1 VETVTLRALTRADA
15 PALTRLLAAMEAVDK
30 TGEHFD
36 EDDIA
41 DEMADAALDL
51 DRDTLT
57 AVGPDGALLGWTAVR
72 FSPNVTDVDRIWLE
86 GGVLPARRGEG
97 IGRRLLGWAE
107 RRGTELHLARHPAL
121 PGELFVR
128 VPATVPA
135 QEALVRAA
143 GYQPVRYWYDMKRD
157 LSAPL
162 PPIPA
167 VPDGLRVVPW
177 SASLDEDLRRAH
189 GEAFA
194 DHWGS
199 TAPDQQ
205 RWNQWYT
212 GSRGFQP
219 ELSRV
224 VLDGDRIA
232 AYLLSYFY
240 SADAEATG
248 VREAYIGQ
256 VGTLRPW
263 RRRGLGSLLL
273 ATGLAA
279 ARDGGYAQATL
290 TVDSSNPTGALGL
303 YERAGFVVHH
313 EAVTWAKPVG

>member
-1 VETVTLRALTRADA
+1 MTLRALTRADA
-15 PALTRLLAAMEAVDK
+15 PALTRLLAAMEVVDD

-41 DEMADAALDL
+41 EEMADSAVDL

-57 AVGPDGALLGWTAVR
+57 AVGPDGTLLGWTAVR
-72 FSPNVTDVDRIWLE
+72 SSPNVTDVDRVWLE

-97 IGRRLLGWAE
+97 LGRRLLEWAE
-107 RRGTELHLARHPAL
+107 RRGTELHQARHPTL

-128 VPATVPA
+128 VPATVPT

-167 VPDGLRVVPW
+167 VPDGLRAVPW
-177 SASLDEDLRRAH
+177 SASLDEALRRAH

-199 TAPDQQ
+199 TAPDEQ

-219 ELSRV
+219 SLSRV

-240 SADAEATG
+240 PADAAATG

-273 ATGLAA
+273 ATGLTV
-279 ARDGGYAQATL
+279 ARDKGYARAAL
-290 TVDSSNPTGALGL
+290 TVDSGNPTGALGL
-303 YERAGFVVHH
+303 YERAGFVVEH
-313 EAVTWAKPVG
+313 EAVSWAKPVG